1 LKSFR
6 IEEIIDMTP
15 LDEIKSKSSIPTSLL
30 SSYNKKIVSAEEAV
44 RVIKSGDRI
53 IIQGGCAV
61 PFALVNAMVDRK
73 DLLYDVEI
81 VHILTVGE
89 LPYLRPEMQGHFR
102 HNAYFI
108 GSNSRKSVNEGRAD
122 FTPIYLYEYPLLFTK
137 GILPLDIA
145 FIHVSPPDEHGFCSY
160 GVDVGLIKNPADKAK
175 VVIAQ
180 VNPNMPRTLGDSF
193 IHINKINYI
202 VEVDEPIRELPQVD
216 KNLSPEL
223 ENIYRNIGS
232 HISELIEDGSTLQ
245 MGIGAIP
252 DAVLSFL
259 YDKKALGIH
268 SEMFSDGIIGLVEA
282 GIITNERK
290 TLHRG
295 KIIAGFVLGTKK
307 LFDFID
313 NNPLIEFHPQEY
325 VNDPFVIAKN
335 DKMVAINSA
344 IEVDITGQVCSDT
357 IGTKLYSGFGG
368 QVDFIRGA
376 AHSEGGKPIIALPST
391 TKDGNNSRIVT
402 QIKPG
407 AGVVTNRADV
417 HYVVTEYGVAQLFG
431 KPIRQRVRELINIT
445 HPKFRDELKK
455 YAQENKYI

>member
-1 LKSFR
+1 
-6 IEEIIDMTP
+6 
-15 LDEIKSKSSIPTSLL
+15 
-30 SSYNKKIVSAEEAV
+30 
-44 RVIKSGDRI
+44 
-53 IIQGGCAV
+53 
-61 PFALVNAMVDRK
+61 
-73 DLLYDVEI
+73 
-81 VHILTVGE
+81 
-89 LPYLRPEMQGHFR
+89 
-102 HNAYFI
+102 
-108 GSNSRKSVNEGRAD
+108 
-122 FTPIYLYEYPLLFTK
+122 
-137 GILPLDIA
+137 
-145 FIHVSPPDEHGFCSY
+145 
-160 GVDVGLIKNPADKAK
+160 
-175 VVIAQ
+175 
-180 VNPNMPRTLGDSF
+180 MPRTFGDSF

-202 VEVDEPIRELPQVD
+202 VEVDDPIQELPQVD
-216 KNLSPEL
+216 KNMSPQQ

-252 DAVLSFL
+252 DSVLSFL

-282 GIITNERK
+282 GIITNEKK

-335 DKMVAINSA
+335 DNMVAINSA

-357 IGTKLYSGFGG
+357 IGTRLYSGFGG

-376 AHSEGGKPIIALPST
+376 AHSENGKPIIALPST
-391 TKDGNNSRIVT
+391 TKDGSLSRIVP

-407 AGVVTNRADV
+407 AGVITNRADV

-431 KPIRQRVRELINIT
+431 KSIRERVRELISIA
-445 HPKFRDELKK
+445 HPKFRDELQK
-455 YAQENKYI
+455 YAQEIKYI

>member
-1 LKSFR
+1 MKIIR
-6 IEEIIDMTP
+6 IEEVIEMTP
-15 LDEIKSKSSIPTSLL
+15 FEELKSKNTIPTSLI
-30 SSYNKKIVSAEEAV
+30 SAYNKKIVTAEEAV
-44 RVIKSGDRI
+44 RVIKSKDKI
-53 IIQGGCAV
+53 IMQGGCAV
-61 PFALVNAMVDRK
+61 PHTLINAMVERK
-73 DLLYDVEI
+73 DTLYDVEI
-81 VHILTVGE
+81 LHILTVGE
-89 LPYLRPEMQGHFR
+89 LPYLKPEMQGHFR

-108 GSNSRKSVNEGRAD
+108 GGNSRLSVNEGRAD

-137 GILPLDIA
+137 GLIPIDIA

-160 GVDVGLIKNPADKAK
+160 GVDVGPIKNPAEKAK

-180 VNPNMPRTLGDSF
+180 VNPNMPRTFGDSF

-202 VEVDEPIRELPQVD
+202 VEVDEPIQELPQVD
-216 KNLSPEL
+216 KNMSPQL

-252 DAVLSFL
+252 DSVLNFL
-259 YDKKALGIH
+259 YDKKALGVH
-268 SEMFSDGIIGLVEA
+268 SEMFSDGIIGLVES

-335 DKMVAINSA
+335 DNMVAINSA

-357 IGTKLYSGFGG
+357 LGTRLYSGFGG

-376 AHSEGGKPIIALPST
+376 AHSENGKPIIALPST
-391 TKDGNNSRIVT
+391 TKDGNMSRIVT
-402 QIKPG
+402 QIKAG
-407 AGVVTNRADV
+407 AGVITNRADV

-431 KPIRQRVRELINIT
+431 KSIRERVRELISIA
-445 HPKFRDELKK
+445 HPKFRDELQK
-455 YAQENKYI
+455 YAQEIKYI